1 MARRRFDP
9 LADTR
14 RPHWLTISD
23 SHLKLLTSE
32 ALPAGMNLRAV
43 LRAALTHYAAQG
55 WQAESDGAYGF
66 TFIARGSERR
76 LVNITPADP
85 SQCQGRG
92 HATLM

>member
-14 RPHWLTISD
+14 RPHWLTVSD
-23 SHLKLLTSE
+23 AHLKLIASDS
-32 ALPAGMNLRAV
+32 LPAGADLRGV
-43 LRAALTHYAAQG
+43 LRAALTQYAAQG

-66 TFIARGSERR
+66 TFIAKGSDRR

-85 SQCQGRG
+85 SQCEGRG